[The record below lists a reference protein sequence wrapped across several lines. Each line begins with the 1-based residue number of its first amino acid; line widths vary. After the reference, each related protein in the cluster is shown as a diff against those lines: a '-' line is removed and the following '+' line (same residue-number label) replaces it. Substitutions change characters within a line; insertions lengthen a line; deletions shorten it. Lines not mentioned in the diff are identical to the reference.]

1 MPHHNPVL
9 DHALRT
15 PAFIKL
21 AGKRVV
27 LASNSPRRREILRVV
42 GLEPEVVPS
51 TFAEN
56 LSQRDF
62 ESPYEYPVATATHK
76 AVEVYE
82 RLVKEDPEDP
92 PDLVIAADTVVL
104 SSVTMPVPGT
114 SASLINEPIPEIL
127 EKPSSQADNLRM
139 LLDLNGQR
147 CEVVTGIT
155 IVYPVLAAP
164 GYAIQSID
172 ERSFVYFADSPVH
185 LLEAYAD
192 CREGIDRAGGFAVQG
207 RGGLLISRVEGDY
220 NNVVGFPVTSFFHWL
235 EELIEEDEDFLE

>member
-51 TFAEN
+51 TFAEDIPHW
-56 LSQRDF
+56 SF

-82 RLVKEDPEDP
+82 RLVKEDPQDP

-104 SSVTMPVPGT
+104 SSVAMPVPNT
-114 SASLINEPIPEIL
+114 SSTLVNEPTPEIL
-127 EKPSSQADNLRM
+127 EKPQSQEDNLRM
-139 LLDLNGQR
+139 LLDLNGQK
-147 CEVVTGIT
+147 CEVVTGVT
-155 IVYPVLAAP
+155 IVYPILTAP
-164 GYAIQSID
+164 GYAIKSID
-172 ERSFVYFADSPVH
+172 ERSYVHFAASPIH

-192 CREGIDRAGGFAVQG
+192 SKEGIDRAGGFAVQG
-207 RGGLLISRVEGDY
+207 RGGLLVSRIEGDY
-220 NNVVGFPVTSFFHWL
+220 NNVVGFPATSFFRWL
-235 EELIEEDEDFLE
+235 EELINDEDDFLQ